1 MSREANFWKQLRTN
15 SRSIDRKLLF
25 TRVENSAMPG
35 TPDVFMCDES
45 GRFHLIELKTTS
57 ANAVR
62 LSPHQVSFLMRHSH
76 ASCWIAIKK
85 QTKKYKPVVYLFS
98 AGDAIALAKDGIGGA
113 TPVAAFPTPVDWR
126 IFFNTIAPLN

>member
-1 MSREANFWKQLRTN
+1 MSREAIFWKQLRTN
-15 SRSIDRKLLF
+15 SRSIDRKLQF
-25 TRVENSAMPG
+25 TRVENSAG
-35 TPDVFMCDES
+35 LGFPDVLMCDEQ
-45 GRFHLIELKTTS
+45 GRLHLIELKTTS

-62 LSPHQVSFLMRHSH
+62 MSPHQVSFLTRHSH

-85 QTKKYKPVVYLFS
+85 ETKKYKPVVYLFS